1 MSFILDALR
10 KSEHQRQ
17 RQAGPYV
24 AQTPLGRRS
33 AQAPIVLMVVAVLLL
48 VNLVVLVLFLLR
60 DDTSTVVEAP
70 VQPPSEAAP
79 QTADESIPPG
89 VGGAPES
96 AMGPPTQ
103 PVQQVQAPPGV
114 TYALPAL
121 REAPEPPPPYLLPEA
136 ETPAPASTTVT
147 APRGEA
153 MPLPLAMLPP
163 QATAGLPPLTLELHV
178 YSPDPT
184 QRAVFING
192 RRYLEGETTLEGAD
206 VVSIS
211 SEGAV
216 MNYRGQRFL
225 LPRP

>member
-24 AQTPLGRRS
+24 AQAPLGRRS
-33 AQAPIVLMVVAVLLL
+33 TQVPVVLLAVAVLLI
-48 VNLVVLVLFLLR
+48 VNLVVLVLFLVR
-60 DDTSTVVEAP
+60 DDTPTVVEAP
-70 VQPPSEAAP
+70 AHSAAP
-79 QTADESIPPG
+79 SVPMIAPQPDPTPA
-89 VGGAPES
+89 VGAPEV
-96 AMGPPTQ
+96 ALMPPPQ
-103 PVQQVQAPPGV
+103 PVQQVQAPTGM
-114 TYALPAL
+114 TYDPPPL
-121 REAPEPPPPYLLPEA
+121 REAPEPPPAYLLPE
-136 ETPAPASTTVT
+136 P
-147 APRGEA
+147 EA
-153 MPLPLAMLPP
+153 PLPMAMLPP

-192 RRYLEGETTLEGAD
+192 RRYLEGDTINEGAD
-206 VVSIS
+206 VMAIS

-216 MNYRGQRFL
+216 MSYRGQRFL

>member
-1 MSFILDALR
+1 
-10 KSEHQRQ
+10 
-17 RQAGPYV
+17 
-24 AQTPLGRRS
+24 
-33 AQAPIVLMVVAVLLL
+33 
-48 VNLVVLVLFLLR
+48 
-60 DDTSTVVEAP
+60 
-70 VQPPSEAAP
+70 
-79 QTADESIPPG
+79 
-89 VGGAPES
+89 
-96 AMGPPTQ
+96 
-103 PVQQVQAPPGV
+103 
-114 TYALPAL
+114 
-121 REAPEPPPPYLLPEA
+121 
-136 ETPAPASTTVT
+136 
-147 APRGEA
+147 

-163 QATAGLPPLTLELHV
+163 QATAGLPQLTLELHV

>member
-1 MSFILDALR
+1 
-10 KSEHQRQ
+10 
-17 RQAGPYV
+17 
-24 AQTPLGRRS
+24 
-33 AQAPIVLMVVAVLLL
+33 
-48 VNLVVLVLFLLR
+48 
-60 DDTSTVVEAP
+60 
-70 VQPPSEAAP
+70 
-79 QTADESIPPG
+79 
-89 VGGAPES
+89 
-96 AMGPPTQ
+96 
-103 PVQQVQAPPGV
+103 
-114 TYALPAL
+114 
-121 REAPEPPPPYLLPEA
+121 
-136 ETPAPASTTVT
+136 
-147 APRGEA
+147 